1 MIDIAAIR
9 ARFTAMVPFLD
20 ERTRR
25 LLAASEAWTAG
36 RGGITA
42 ASSATGVARSTIG
55 RGLAELEAGRDEPS
69 GVSGGLERDAS
80 RRPRR
85 DRA

>member
-25 LLAASEAWTAG
+25 LLAASEARTARPG
-36 RGGITA
+36 QRA
-42 ASSATGVARSTIG
+42 VVA
-55 RGLAELEAGRDEPS
+55 
-69 GVSGGLERDAS
+69 
-80 RRPRR
+80 
-85 DRA
+85 

>member
-9 ARFTAMVPFLD
+9 ARFTAMVPFD

-25 LLAASEAWTAG
+25 LLAASEARTAG

-42 ASSATGVARSTIG
+42 ASSATGVARSRSG
-55 RGLAELEAGRDEPS
+55 VGWPSWRRGGTSRR

-85 DRA
+85 NRA

>member
-25 LLAASEAWTAG
+25 LLAASEARTAG

-42 ASSATGVARSTIG
+42 ASSATGVAPGSFG
-55 RGLAELEAGRDEPS
+55 SPLYDGGDGLAAVFGEVFETLDNFQSHPA
-69 GVSGGLERDAS
+69 
-80 RRPRR
+80 
-85 DRA
+85 